1 MILDGKAKKNEVNI
15 GQHSPNRKR
24 RLKTSELTGNQAK
37 KTEPLP
43 DHELGLVIEQNRV
56 IEKYGLVF
64 FHSSLPYIV
73 VEADS
78 NIIALNYAAEKL
90 LQKNIHELY
99 NTEFKNF
106 ILDEDIYS
114 FDNLITSTLF
124 LDQKQTLN
132 TQLEI
137 SGIKIP
143 VTLSS
148 TMVPDSFECIIE
160 IQDITPVTILKKT
173 ISNENSLH
181 TLIEEANVGL
191 FVADIYGN
199 YLYVNN
205 YGCKMSGYT
214 LPELL
219 KLSMKDILPAS
230 DLDSKPIQWN
240 ELLMGHHV
248 QSERNL
254 VKKDGSLLPVEISGK
269 ILSDGRLLGVVRDMT
284 KQKKA
289 ENALKRSE
297 ANYIHAES
305 IAHLGSWQ
313 MDLATG
319 KSKWSDEF
327 FRICGFEP
335 QSFEPTR
342 QIRYAVVH
350 PEDRL
355 KSEATIQRAI
365 ADKTSYKIEK
375 RVLRPNG
382 EVRHV
387 LSVGEIILDDHNEP
401 KELKGVFLD
410 ITDLKNIELSLKQ
423 SEEKYK
429 SLVEFLPIGL
439 LIKDSN
445 GQIIFGNKKSQE
457 ILDLP
462 TFALNELKASR
473 KHIVVNKDETPM
485 DPSEYPDAIV
495 AREGITLEN
504 YEMGIE
510 LENRKIWITCTAAPM
525 PDREEIIIAFMDI
538 TEKIIK
544 EKQLG
549 ELSEKL
555 QQLNATKDKFFS
567 IIAHDLK
574 NPFSSIMGFSELLV
588 REIESYSKEEIAKF
602 SGIIHETSQNAF
614 NLLQNLLIWAQS
626 QTDATEYR
634 PGNYNISD
642 IIEENIRFIEPLT
655 LKKKITIQFN
665 PIPAKVIRV
674 DKNMIDTALRNILT
688 NAVKFSFMEGEIT
701 IEIDET
707 NDSHHISIKDNGIGI
722 EPENICK
729 LFRLD
734 NKFSMPGTNQEKG
747 SGLGLLICKEF
758 IEKMGGKIL
767 VSSEFGK
774 GSEFRLVL
782 PK

>member
-1 MILDGKAKKNEVNI
+1 MILDSRAKKSNI
-15 GQHSPNRKR
+15 NTDHSSTNRKR
-24 RLKTSELTGNQAK
+24 RLKITKPTSSQK
-37 KTEPLP
+37 KIIERLP
-43 DHELGLVIEQNRV
+43 DHELGLIIEQNRV

-78 NIIALNYAAEKL
+78 NIIALNNAAEKL
-90 LQKNIHELY
+90 LQKDHHELY
-99 NTEFKNF
+99 NSEFKNF
-106 ILDEDIYS
+106 VFDQDHYS

-132 TQLEI
+132 THLEI
-137 SGIKIP
+137 LGIKIP

-148 TMVPDSFECIIE
+148 TMIPDSFECIIE
-160 IQDITPVTILKKT
+160 IQDITPLNVLK
-173 ISNENSLH
+173 SVVNSENSLQ

-191 FVADIYGN
+191 FVANILGN
-199 YLYVNN
+199 YLYVNK
-205 YGCKMSGYT
+205 YGCEMSGYT

-219 KLSMKDILPAS
+219 KLNMNDVLPAS
-230 DLDSKPIQWN
+230 DLDSRPIQWN
-240 ELLMGHHV
+240 KLLMGHHV
-248 QSERNL
+248 DSERNL

-269 ILSDGRLLGVVRDMT
+269 ILSDGRLLGIVRDMT
-284 KQKKA
+284 KQKDA
-289 ENALKRSE
+289 ENALKQSE

-313 MDLATG
+313 MDIATG

-335 QSFEPTR
+335 QSFEPNR
-342 QIRYAVVH
+342 QIRFAVVH
-350 PEDRL
+350 PDDRR
-355 KSEATIQRAI
+355 KSEAAIQKAI

-387 LSVGEIILDDHNEP
+387 LSVGTIIVDNHNEP

-429 SLVEFLPIGL
+429 TLVEFLPIGL
-439 LIKDSN
+439 LITDNK
-445 GQIIFGNKKSQE
+445 GQIIFSNKKSHE
-457 ILDLP
+457 ILGIPALS
-462 TFALNELKASR
+462 LNELKASQQL
-473 KHIVVNKDETPM
+473 KVVYKDETPM
-485 DPSEYPDAIV
+485 DPSEYPDTIV

-504 YEMGIE
+504 YELGIE
-510 LENRKIWITCTAAPM
+510 LGNRKIWINSTTAPV
-525 PDREEIIIAFMDI
+525 PGREEIIVAFMDI

-555 QQLNATKDKFFS
+555 QELNATKDKFFS

-574 NPFSSIMGFSELLV
+574 NPFSSIIGFSELLV
-588 REIESYSKEEIAKF
+588 KEITSYSSEEIAKF
-602 SGIIHETSQNAF
+602 AEIIHETSQNAF
-614 NLLQNLLIWAQS
+614 NLLQNLLIWAQT
-626 QTDATEYR
+626 QTGATEYR
-634 PGNYNISD
+634 PGNYNISE
-642 IIEENIRFIEPLT
+642 IIEENIKFIESLT
-655 LKKKITIQFN
+655 LKKHIAIKFN
-665 PIPAKVIRV
+665 PIPEKIVRV
-674 DKNMIDTALRNILT
+674 DKNMIDTVLRNILT
-688 NAVKFSFMEGEIT
+688 NAVKFSFMEGEIAVAIYET
-701 IEIDET
+701 DE
-707 NDSHHISIKDNGIGI
+707 SHEISIRDNGIGI

-734 NKFSMPGTNQEKG
+734 NKFSKPGTNKEKG

-758 IEKMGGKIL
+758 MDKMGGRIL
-767 VSSEFGK
+767 VTSEFGK